1 MKVVGPFDD
10 LEEFTEEDVA
20 LQEKFVFEK
29 TAKKIKERVMKM
41 GITDERLIFIV
52 LSTYVCI
59 KGSRASQIVTH
70 TNKEDVS
77 NSWVFVLS
85 INMYGGSHWG
95 LGVMQD

>member
-1 MKVVGPFDD
+1 LKVVGPFDD

-52 LSTYVCI
+52 FINICII
-59 KGSRASQIVTH
+59 KGSRASQIPTH
-70 TNKEDVS
+70 TNKENVS
-77 NSWVFVLS
+77 LTHGYVCLTYFVCRISLV
-85 INMYGGSHWG
+85 
-95 LGVMQD
+95 VMQG

>member
-41 GITDERLIFIV
+41 GITDERLVFIV
-52 LSTYVCI
+52 LLTYVLLRIAELVKFPHIQTRKMCLLL
-59 KGSRASQIVTH
+59 R
-70 TNKEDVS
+70 
-77 NSWVFVLS
+77 
-85 INMYGGSHWG
+85 
-95 LGVMQD
+95 GVCA